1 MQPSRLLIA
10 LFGLFALGSAAPPP
24 PRLLGIEHLPTAVR
38 DLDAASAR
46 FVRLGFTLKPGRAH
60 DNGIRNVHA
69 KFADGSYIELITAPA
84 AVDPLTSAYRRHL
97 DAGEGPAFLSL
108 YVSGMAG
115 LAEAMAPLGGQADG
129 DSVSFDRAPLAPFF
143 FGTRAP
149 SPTDRPALFVHAN
162 GAESLSR
169 VWIATD
175 KPESVEAMAMRLGA
189 RFRSII
195 LCLVR
200 CLPVRRAKLAQGE
213 LILMP
218 ADAQSVPGHPII
230 GATVRVRDIAATRA
244 LLKGNGLPFGA
255 QGVRDRRSS
264 LIVPPTLANGMWLEF
279 SAR

>member
-1 MQPSRLLIA
+1 MRPTRLVIALSGLIA
-10 LFGLFALGSAAPPP
+10 LNSAAPPP

-38 DLDAASAR
+38 DLDVASAR
-46 FVRLGFTLKPGRAH
+46 FVKLGFTLKQGRAH
-60 DNGIRNVHA
+60 PNGIRNVHA
-69 KFADGSYIELITAPA
+69 KFTDGSYIELITAPA

-108 YVSGMAG
+108 YVSDMAG
-115 LAEAMAPLGGQADG
+115 LAELMAPLGGQADG
-129 DSVSFDRAPLAPFF
+129 DSVSFDRGPLTPFF

-162 GAESLSR
+162 GAQSLSR

-175 KPESVEAMAMRLGA
+175 EPESVEAMATRLGA
-189 RFRSII
+189 RFHSTI

-230 GATVRVRDIAATRA
+230 GATVRVRDIIATRA
-244 LLKGNGLPFGA
+244 LLKANGLPFGA
-255 QGVRDRRSS
+255 QGVRDRGSS
-264 LIVPPTLANGMWLEF
+264 LIVPPALANGMWLEF